1 MFAFRARMRNAV
13 EATDLVGDGTR
24 ARLESDVRAALKR
37 RPAQE
42 ARLAGITRALAP
54 LSASLCRELVGVL
67 EVMIR
72 RGSFDRPLYAA
83 TVRALAEWDGSPEV
97 AALLSRA
104 LADDNSVTLAT
115 LSAACFCRNAELRPA
130 LARTATSRHAHL
142 ALAAE
147 VARVCR
153 GESNGAAVASL
164 APKIKESH
172 RIALCV
178 ELLAPLL
185 GAPPLPRALAPAL
198 AVFRD
203 AERHLGRWLV
213 LAELAVRSGDPV
225 PREQARERATTGP
238 ETARAAWSL
247 VWWALD
253 RDHATASV
261 RPTVELVARLSER
274 PSADKDTT
282 FLFRLASARIAS
294 ARPMLESLAK
304 TSLLGDDCAIR
315 AMLHL
320 GRDYEQERY
329 RDQLTEVA
337 RAPRRDPQRAL
348 AAACLF
354 DAGDRDGAL
363 EIAQLLQKS
372 RQLPALA
379 WSELI
384 RAGHAA
390 ELQTSLVTE
399 EHYRR
404 IQLGWV
410 E

>member
-1 MFAFRARMRNAV
+1 MRNAA
-13 EATDLVGDGTR
+13 ETPEWVGDRTR
-24 ARLESDVRAALKR
+24 ARLESDLRAALKR
-37 RPAQE
+37 RPAHE
-42 ARLAGITRALAP
+42 ARLAGIARALAP
-54 LSASLCRELVGVL
+54 LSVSFRRELVGVL
-67 EVMIR
+67 EVMVR
-72 RGSFDRPLYAA
+72 RGSFDRPLYVAA
-83 TVRALAEWDGSPEV
+83 VRSLAEWDGGPEV
-97 AALLSRA
+97 AGLLSRA
-104 LADDNSVTLAT
+104 LADENAVTLAT

-130 LARTATSRHAHL
+130 LARVATSRHAHV

-172 RIALCV
+172 RISLCV
-178 ELLAPLL
+178 ELLAPLVD
-185 GAPPLPRALAPAL
+185 APPLPRTLAPAL

-213 LAELAVRSGDPV
+213 LAELAVRSGDLL
-225 PREQARERATTGP
+225 PRDQARERATLGP
-238 ETARAAWSL
+238 ESARAAWSL

-253 RDHATASV
+253 PDNAKASV

-282 FLFRLASARIAS
+282 FLFRLASAGFAS

-320 GRDYEQERY
+320 GRDYAQGRY

-363 EIAQLLQKS
+363 EIAHLLQKS

-384 RAGHAA
+384 RAGHATQ
-390 ELQTSLVTE
+390 LQTSLVTE
-399 EHYRR
+399 EHFRR